1 MGPGMKEHSIYDF
14 PDLFRV
20 VHMEQP
26 GEIRDEVEF
35 LKQVWARHLQRP
47 VRRVLDVACG
57 NSPHGQLLAAGGIA
71 VTGID
76 RSPTMLAAGR
86 REAGGFDNLA
96 FFRRRIERFRLPRG
110 GFDAAFFM
118 SETLPVIVPN
128 SDLLSH
134 LRSVAAVLRKGGL
147 YCVDIDRHDDIEGAR
162 GRRLWRRRQVR
173 HRGVSIA
180 VREFL
185 RPIAWHA
192 GAWTYELECTIRF
205 PDRTVKTRDLVPVRY
220 TVPKLL
226 DLAARACGAFKL
238 IATYSDLSFDLGI
251 DRCDRRWWGV
261 LRRV

>member
-1 MGPGMKEHSIYDF
+1 MKEQSIYDF

-26 GEIRDEVEF
+26 SDIPEEVEF
-35 LKQVWARHLQRP
+35 LKQVWARHLTRP
-47 VRRVLDVACG
+47 VRRVLDIACG
-57 NSPHGQLLAAGGIA
+57 NSPHGQILATAGIE
-71 VTGID
+71 VSGID
-76 RSPTMLAAGR
+76 RSPTMIAAGR
-86 REAGGFDNLA
+86 REAAGLDQLT
-96 FFRRRIERFRLPRG
+96 FFRRRIERFSLPRG

-147 YCVDIDRHDDIEGAR
+147 YCVDIDRHEEIEGAR
-162 GRRLWRRRQVR
+162 RRTLWRRRKVR
-173 HRGVSIA
+173 HGKVPIA
-180 VREFL
+180 VREFV

-192 GAWTYELECTIRF
+192 SAWIYELECTIRF
-205 PDRTVKTRDLVPVRY
+205 PDRTVITRDLVPVRY

-226 DLAARACGAFKL
+226 DLAARASGVFRL
-238 IATYSDLSFDLGI
+238 IATYSDLSFDLPL